1 MECYA
6 SCNAGTNRLR
16 RCLSRVVADLQSQLY
31 QKIVYD
37 DALSNKQKNKIVM
50 QFSDVDKRLVDGADE
65 HLTVL
70 DLALQVSGFLV
81 ET

>member
-1 MECYA
+1 
-6 SCNAGTNRLR
+6 
-16 RCLSRVVADLQSQLY
+16 
-31 QKIVYD
+31 
-37 DALSNKQKNKIVM
+37 M

-70 DLALQVSGFLV
+70 DLALQVSGVLA

>member
-1 MECYA
+1 MEC
-6 SCNAGTNRLR
+6 SSSR
-16 RCLSRVVADLQSQLY
+16 RTGNNLLCRFSSVSVADLVHQLY
-31 QKIVYD
+31 QRIVYD
-37 DALSNKQKNKIVM
+37 DTLSNMQKNKVVM

-70 DLALQVSGFLV
+70 DLALQVSGVLA

>member
-1 MECYA
+1 MELL
-6 SCNAGTNRLR
+6 TRI
-16 RCLSRVVADLQSQLY
+16 QLY
-31 QKIVYD
+31 QRIVYD
-37 DALSNKQKNKIVM
+37 DALSNRQKNKIVM

-70 DLALQVSGFLV
+70 DLALQVSGFLA

>member
-1 MECYA
+1 MKLL
-6 SCNAGTNRLR
+6 TWI
-16 RCLSRVVADLQSQLY
+16 QLY
-31 QKIVYD
+31 QRIVYD
-37 DALSNKQKNKIVM
+37 DALSNRQKNKIVM

-70 DLALQVSGFLV
+70 DLALQVSGFLA

>member
-1 MECYA
+1 
-6 SCNAGTNRLR
+6 
-16 RCLSRVVADLQSQLY
+16 
-31 QKIVYD
+31 
-37 DALSNKQKNKIVM
+37 M

-70 DLALQVSGFLV
+70 DLALQVSGFLA